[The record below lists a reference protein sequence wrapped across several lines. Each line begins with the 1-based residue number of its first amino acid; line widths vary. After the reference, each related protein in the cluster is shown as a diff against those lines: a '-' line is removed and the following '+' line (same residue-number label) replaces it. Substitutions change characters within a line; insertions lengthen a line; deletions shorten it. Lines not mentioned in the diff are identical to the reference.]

1 MMMMKIAVTLK
12 MMNMYKNR
20 ESMKEVIYSQMLQ
33 SAVDLEAT
41 LIVVVGDG
49 HDWQLPNLAFPSFV
63 LNLPRSQALHVRL
76 TADNTSYP
84 AAQ

>member
-1 MMMMKIAVTLK
+1 MKK
-12 MMNMYKNR
+12 
-20 ESMKEVIYSQMLQ
+20 VIYSRMLQ
-33 SAVDLEAT
+33 SASDSEAT
-41 LIVVVGDG
+41 LVVVLGEG

>member
-1 MMMMKIAVTLK
+1 MMMMMKITVTLK

-63 LNLPRSQALHVRL
+63 LNFPRSQALHV
-76 TADNTSYP
+76 
-84 AAQ
+84 

>member
-1 MMMMKIAVTLK
+1 MMMMMKIAVTLK

-63 LNLPRSQALHVRL
+63 LNFPCSQALHV
-76 TADNTSYP
+76 
-84 AAQ
+84 